1 MVFFAVE
8 KLLTFSSVQSLSRVQ
23 LFVTPCIAAH
33 QASLSITNLEF
44 TQTHIRWVSDAIQ
57 PSHPHSNPKER
68 QCQRMLK
75 LPHNCTHLSSV
86 QFSCSVVSNSMQSHE
101 LQWPCLPVHHQL
113 PEFTKTHIHQVWCH
127 TSISFSVVP
136 FFSCPQSLPASE
148 FFPMSQLFAW
158 GGKVLEFQL

>member
-1 MVFFAVE
+1 MNLGLMFSCFSTCFFV
-8 KLLTFSSVQSLSRVQ
+8 LFSFNLRYNSHTISQSVSSVTQSCPTLCNPMNHSTPGLSVHHQ
-23 LFVTPCIAAH
+23 LP
-33 QASLSITNLEF
+33 EF
-44 TQTHIRWVSDAIQ
+44 TQTHVHRVGDTIK

-113 PEFTKTHIHQVWCH
+113 PEFTKTHIHQV
-127 TSISFSVVP
+127 
-136 FFSCPQSLPASE
+136 
-148 FFPMSQLFAW
+148 
-158 GGKVLEFQL
+158 